1 MNGIK
6 REYEEWN
13 RFVDD
18 IKRKKIEEVFYA
30 MKVVQSRKATRPEE
44 KDMIALYE
52 IFSAIKEF
60 KNQDGTPVTHFYLHT
75 AFLGEFPNDMSTAD
89 VMGTINP
96 IIDKQFI
103 QTLQQISIPIIIKG
117 QVHEV

>member
-44 KDMIALYE
+44 KDMMALYE
-52 IFSAIKEF
+52 IFSAVKEF
-60 KNQDGTPVTHFYLHT
+60 KNPEGTPVTHLYLHT
-75 AFLGEFPNDMSTAD
+75 AFLGEFPSDMSTVE
-89 VMGTINP
+89 VMGAVNP
-96 IIDKQFI
+96 IIDKNYI
-103 QTLQQISIPIIIKG
+103 QVLQQISVPIIIKG
-117 QVHEV
+117 QVSEV

>member
-6 REYEEWN
+6 KEYEDWG

-18 IKRKKIEEVFYA
+18 VKRKKIEEVFYTTKA
-30 MKVVQSRKATRPEE
+30 VQPSKESN
-44 KDMIALYE
+44 KIAIYT
-52 IFSAIKEF
+52 IFSASQVS
-60 KNQDGTPVTHFYLHT
+60 KNIDEKGIMYFYLHT
-75 AFLGEFPNDMSTAD
+75 SFIGEFPNDMSTAD